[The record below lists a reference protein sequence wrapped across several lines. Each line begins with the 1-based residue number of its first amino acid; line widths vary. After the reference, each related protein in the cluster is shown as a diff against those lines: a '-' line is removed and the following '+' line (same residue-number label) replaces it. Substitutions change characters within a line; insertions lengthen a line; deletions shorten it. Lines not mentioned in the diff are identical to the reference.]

1 VNLVRSLCAGDTDLT
16 LPASSIERGSRPV
29 KAKAA
34 VIQMNISDQ
43 TEENV
48 AKGARLI
55 KQAAAE
61 GAEIICLP
69 ELATN
74 VYFPFEIDPKWL
86 ALAERIPGPSTE
98 AMCAAAREANAYVL
112 FPMYEKHQ
120 DGELYNTAVFIDPN
134 GSIVGKYR
142 KTSIPLVKMAAITGI
157 EKYYFRPGNL
167 GFPVWPTE
175 TGVNVGTVICY
186 DRHFPEGPR
195 ALALAGCDLMFVP
208 TATAAGS
215 TFWELELRAHAVA
228 NCMWVAGINRV
239 GVDVGGGPT
248 DFYGRDFFAEPGGE
262 IVCQLGS
269 EQDAILHC
277 EIDTEVSATMRDE
290 WGFFRDR
297 RPDAYSALVAP

>member
-1 VNLVRSLCAGDTDLT
+1 M
-16 LPASSIERGSRPV
+16 

-34 VIQMNISDQ
+34 VIQMNFSDQ

-48 AKGARLI
+48 EKGVRLI
-55 KQAAAE
+55 KQAADE

-86 ALAERIPGPSTE
+86 KLAERIPGPSSET
-98 AMCAAAREANAYVL
+98 MSAAARDANAYVL
-112 FPMYEKHQ
+112 FPMYEKEQ
-120 DGELYNTAVFIDPN
+120 DGELYNTALFIDPN
-134 GSIVGKYR
+134 GKIIGKYR
-142 KTSIPLVKMAAITGI
+142 KNSIPLVKVPAITGI

-167 GFPVWPTE
+167 GYPVWPTE
-175 TGVNVGTVICY
+175 TGVSVGTVICY

-195 ALALAGCDLMFVP
+195 ALALGGCDLMFVP

-228 NCMWVAGINRV
+228 NCMWVGGVNRV

-248 DFYGRDFFAEPGGE
+248 DFYGRAFFTDPGGE
-262 IVCQLGS
+262 IVGQLGS
-269 EQDAILHC
+269 ELDAILQC
-277 EIDTEVSATMRDE
+277 EVDTEVSATMRDE

-297 RPDAYSALVAP
+297 RPDTYSALVAP

>member
-1 VNLVRSLCAGDTDLT
+1 L
-16 LPASSIERGSRPV
+16 

-34 VIQMNISDQ
+34 VIQMNFSTDREKNI
-43 TEENV
+43 
-48 AKGARLI
+48 AKGAKLI

-86 ALAERIPGPSTE
+86 KVAEPIPGPSTD
-98 AMCAAAREANAYVL
+98 AITSAAREANAYVL
-112 FPMYEKHQ
+112 FPMYEKEQ
-120 DGELYNTAVFIDPN
+120 DGELYNTALFIDPN
-134 GSIVGKYR
+134 GEIVGKYR

-175 TGVNVGTVICY
+175 TGVKVGTVICY

-215 TFWELELRAHAVA
+215 SIWELELQAHAVA
-228 NCMWVAGINRV
+228 NNMWVGGINRV
-239 GVDVGGGPT
+239 GKDVGGGPT
-248 DFYGRDFFAEPGGE
+248 KFYGRSFFAGPTGE
-262 IVCQLGS
+262 VVIRAGEKKDVIVNC
-269 EQDAILHC
+269 DV
-277 EIDTEVSATMRDE
+277 DTEVSAQLRDE

-297 RPDAYSALVAP
+297 RPDAYGALVAP